1 MHKEAEEEL
10 RVRLKL
16 VVLELAEQLGV
27 TKACREFDVLV
38 QAFTGGSR
46 NTRKRDELD
55 CIEKD
60 RSPINIPT
68 EHLLKWWRRSWC
80 SARSIRWEPYEL
92 GIIWIVI
99 MGSRFPNPR

>member
-46 NTRKRDELD
+46 NTRKRDERD
-55 CIEKD
+55 
-60 RSPINIPT
+60 
-68 EHLLKWWRRSWC
+68 
-80 SARSIRWEPYEL
+80 
-92 GIIWIVI
+92 
-99 MGSRFPNPR
+99 